1 MSDINFL
8 DKNLEHL
15 FQAKDSFLV
24 AKSFK
29 GEIYRKYEVG
39 EHLFVLAIRG

>member
-8 DKNLEHL
+8 DKNLGHL

-29 GEIYRKYEVG
+29 GEMAGISSRRLYD
-39 EHLFVLAIRG
+39 

>member
-8 DKNLEHL
+8 DKNLGHL

-29 GEIYRKYEVG
+29 GEIYRKYVG
-39 EHLFVLAIRG
+39 KYRGNEQ